1 MLGVHFDTPG
11 GEVIRLRPQLGG
23 LTFAEGSYPLPQGG
37 ELHVRCEQTPQGV
50 QVQYDAPAG
59 VRVLTE

>member
-1 MLGVHFDTPG
+1 M
-11 GEVIRLRPQLGG
+11 IRLRPQLGG

-37 ELHVRCEQTPQGV
+37 ELHVRCEQTSQGV

-59 VRVLTE
+59 IRVLTE